1 MSDVLATPHH
11 SGVEPVNTNF
21 QSAYAGMPAFVVPP
35 TSPGLPPPAT
45 VAVGGNPSPQ
55 TFSPD
60 WRRWVVLVVFS
71 LFSFSNAVQ
80 WIFFST
86 VVNETEEYFN
96 VSSFQVNMLAMIYAI
111 VFALVGVFGSLIL
124 ERFGLKRSLIMGN
137 TTNVLGAALRLMAPF
152 VAPNFAMIF
161 TAQFVNCLSQPF
173 ILPIPPLI
181 AAEWFPASERTIATS
196 IAAMANNMGVAAGM
210 LLPPIFMEHAGSNRQ
225 GFINLFLFALILC
238 GVLWVATLLIP
249 PHPQTPPSFA
259 ALVSPK
265 KGSPQAAAT
274 ASSNS
279 KAANV
284 TPPGVDTEHHDEHH
298 EEHHEASTLL
308 AAEDTHTV
316 KGLAKALWRLLK
328 ENPSFRLLICSAG
341 IALGSMWTL
350 STVLAQIMEPF
361 NISEAMAGWAGF
373 GSLVGGTVLSFLV
386 GCFVDKKR
394 YYKGPMA
401 ILLFLSALSLSVML
415 LGMVYGSANSAV
427 LFGVILYI
435 ASGTFQ
441 NAAIPVF
448 FEYGLET
455 TFPAPES
462 LSSVLIMVLGNIVC
476 VVLVLVASFVLG
488 NDPTKEAAIIATSCF
503 TALIAIGA
511 LLVAIMKSDC
521 KRLEYEARMAAEN
534 RGIEPNQLTATADM
548 QPHPHGM

>member
-1 MSDVLATPHH
+1 MSDIVATPHH
-11 SGVEPVNTNF
+11 SGVEPVNTTF
-21 QSAYAGMPAFVVPP
+21 QSANAGTPALVVPP
-35 TSPGLPPPAT
+35 TSPGLPPAA
-45 VAVGGNPSPQ
+45 VVEVGGNARQQQ
-55 TFSPD
+55 TFTPD
-60 WRRWVVLVVFS
+60 WRRWVVLTVFS

-86 VVNETEEYFN
+86 VVNETEAYFN
-96 VSSFQVNMLAMIYAI
+96 VSSFQVNMLAMVYAI

-210 LLPPIFMEHAGSNRQ
+210 LLPPIFMEHASSNRQ

-238 GVLWVATLLIP
+238 AVLWVATLLIP
-249 PHPQTPPSFA
+249 AHPQTPPSFA

-265 KGSPQAAAT
+265 KGSPQAVAA
-274 ASSNS
+274 ASNS
-279 KAANV
+279 KAANI
-284 TPPGVDTEHHDEHH
+284 TPPGADAEHHDEHH
-298 EEHHEASTLL
+298 EASSLL
-308 AAEDTHTV
+308 VAEDTHTV

-328 ENPSFRLLICSAG
+328 ENPSFRLLILSAG

-361 NISEAMAGWAGF
+361 DISESMAGWAGF
-373 GSLVGGTVLSFLV
+373 GSLVGGTVLSFVV
-386 GCFVDKKR
+386 GCFVDRKR
-394 YYKGPMA
+394 FYKGPMA
-401 ILLFLSALSLSVML
+401 ILLFLSAVSLSVML
-415 LGMVYGSANSAV
+415 IGMVYGSANSAV
-427 LFGVILYI
+427 LFGVIMYI

-476 VVLVLVASFVLG
+476 VVLVLVGSFVLG

-503 TALIAIGA
+503 TGLIAIGA
-511 LLVAIMKSDC
+511 LLVAVMKSDC
-521 KRLEYEARMAAEN
+521 KRLEYEARMSAEN
-534 RGIEPNQLTATADM
+534 RGIEPNQLTTAADM